1 VTGPAR
7 LHRPI
12 RTADREPCGPTA
24 LSALTGRPAAD
35 FWTNRRKKG
44 MSTHT
49 VREHLHRLGFS
60 TTVIY
65 LKDPKKKRTLAAA
78 LPVNQAG
85 VAVTHDH
92 FLAFSGWM
100 VVDTLVPVPIWVHD
114 HPWRQHRVRHLV
126 LVWPPLEKTR

>member
-1 VTGPAR
+1 
-7 LHRPI
+7 
-12 RTADREPCGPTA
+12 
-24 LSALTGRPAAD
+24 
-35 FWTNRRKKG
+35 
-44 MSTHT
+44 
-49 VREHLHRLGFS
+49 
-60 TTVIY
+60 VIY